1 MHHCVFMHQVIAF
14 FYDGTDA
21 YTMRQKNDHYVYH
34 NDTTVAAPNECPTS
48 TTSKNA
54 RPTMKGAHKV
64 CKPTGGFILACVDRL
79 YNSKY
84 TSN

>member
-1 MHHCVFMHQVIAF
+1 MHHCVFMHQGIAF

-21 YTMRQKNDHYVYH
+21 YTSRKKNDNYVYH
-34 NDTTVAAPNECPTS
+34 NDTTVATPNECPTS
-48 TTSKNA
+48 KTSENA
-54 RPTMKGAHKV
+54 RPIMKGAHEV
-64 CKPTGGFILACVDRL
+64 CEPTGGFILACVDRL